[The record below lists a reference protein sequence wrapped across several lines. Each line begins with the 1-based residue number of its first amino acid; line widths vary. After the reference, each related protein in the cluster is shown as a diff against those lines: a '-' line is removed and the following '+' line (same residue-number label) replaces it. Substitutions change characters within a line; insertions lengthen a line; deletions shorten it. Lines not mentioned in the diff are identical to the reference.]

1 MSTFYYIFNFISNLL
16 YNSNVFEI
24 TMGTNKLDRSS
35 DLKGSDISQVIIMN
49 IIVYIYK
56 HDIDDMSPLE
66 LCLKSIN
73 HLCYNII
80 HN

>member
-1 MSTFYYIFNFISNLL
+1 MSTFYYIFNSICNLL

-24 TMGTNKLDRSS
+24 TMGANKLDRSS
-35 DLKGSDISQVIIMN
+35 DLKGSYISQVIIMN
-49 IIVYIYK
+49 TIFTYM
-56 HDIDDMSPLE
+56 HDIYDMNPLE